1 MEQENEEVDDEEH
14 AERARLSRVANK
26 VFRFLGLV
34 CVQEDD
40 QSGKKTSQHFQN

>member
-1 MEQENEEVDDEEH
+1 MEQENEEVDEEEQN
-14 AERARLSRVANK
+14 ERVKLSRIANK

-40 QSGKKTSQHFQN
+40 QSGKLKYKI